1 MPDSRLAPP
10 LRASPATARAPTSVA
25 PRVHLPAVE
34 PMADASRDEPRLG
47 PALVAGAVAATVGA
61 AVWAT
66 VTVLTEFQ
74 IGWMAVG
81 VGAGVGLAMRRYGRG
96 VAPKFGVAAAALALL
111 GCLAGNLFASVGF
124 VASFTHVPFF
134 TVLTRLD
141 LEIVRTL
148 MGATFSPM
156 DLLFYGIAM
165 AEAYKLAFLRQSAP
179 ARVGASSPDALR
191 GG

>member
-10 LRASPATARAPTSVA
+10 LYASPATSRVPTSLA
-25 PRVHLPAVE
+25 PRVNLPAVA
-34 PMADASRDEPRLG
+34 PMADAPRAEQQLV
-47 PALVAGAVAATVGA
+47 PALAAGAVAATIGA

-66 VTVLTEFQ
+66 VTVLTEMQ

-81 VGAGVGLAMRRYGRG
+81 VGAGVGLAMRRLGRG

-124 VASFTHVPFF
+124 VASFTHVSFF
-134 TVLTRLD
+134 TVLTTLD
-141 LEIVRTL
+141 LGVVRTL

-165 AEAYKLAFLRQSAP
+165 AEAYKLAFLRPAAP
-179 ARVGASSPDALR
+179 VGASSPDALR

>member
-10 LRASPATARAPTSVA
+10 LYASPATARAPTSIA
-25 PRVHLPAVE
+25 PRVNLPAVA
-34 PMADASRDEPRLG
+34 PMADAPRAEPRLG
-47 PALVAGAVAATVGA
+47 PALVAGAAAATIGA

-81 VGAGVGLAMRRYGRG
+81 VGAGVGLATRRWGRG

-124 VASFTHVPFF
+124 VARFAHVSFFA
-134 TVLTRLD
+134 VLASLD
-141 LEIVRTL
+141 PGVVRTL

-165 AEAYKLAFLRQSAP
+165 AEAYKLAFLRPAAP
-179 ARVGASSPDALR
+179 VGASSPDALR